1 MGLTLNLAVACNSGD
16 KVTAE
21 HTPKESEKRG
31 KEKEQKKMKE
41 KKEKKEKKKSKKFCG
56 SKMAKDFTTPSL
68 GLVYRKPDW
77 GFTIITIRVYM
88 YANVDFHCG
97 NGATRLTTPLRRC
110 FMI

>member
-41 KKEKKEKKKSKKFCG
+41 KKEKKKSKKLCG
-56 SKMAKDFTTPSL
+56 SKMAKDFTTPRIEPRF
-68 GLVYRKPDW
+68 GVQK
-77 GFTIITIRVYM
+77 
-88 YANVDFHCG
+88 
-97 NGATRLTTPLRRC
+97 TRLGFYYNHDPGLYVR
-110 FMI
+110 